1 MGNSHAVIDLSPVRF
16 GLLFGLLAILYGWGL
31 GLVFGAYEHEWRQRF
46 IDDAERNR
54 ALYVAKTGSEEAA
67 TAAIKKIDE
76 SAWTYSLRAH
86 MHAGGIGSI
95 AIGGSVLLSL
105 LSVGRTWKLLASTLL
120 GVGAIG
126 YPLFWMLA
134 GMRTPGLGS
143 TGAAK
148 ESLQWLAIPSAGGL
162 FVGGLITFGLVIADL
177 FVRRRS
183 AREPRN
189 IHSTG
194 PEA

>member
-1 MGNSHAVIDLSPVRF
+1 MRDGTVIDLSPVRF
-16 GLLFGLLAILYGWGL
+16 GLLFGLFAVLFGWGL
-31 GLVFGAYEHEWRQRF
+31 GVVFGANEDGWRQQF

-54 ALYVAKTGSEEAA
+54 AFYVARAGSEEGA
-67 TAAIKKIDE
+67 TALIKKIDE

-86 MHAGGIGSI
+86 MHGGGIGSI

-105 LSVGRTWKLLASTLL
+105 LSVGRAWKLLASTLL

-126 YPLFWMLA
+126 YPVFWMLA
-134 GMRTPGLGS
+134 GMRAPSLGS

-162 FVGGLITFGLVIADL
+162 FVGGLITFGLVVADL
-177 FVRRRS
+177 FLRRRE
-183 AREPRN
+183 AGVAPA
-189 IHSTG
+189 G
-194 PEA
+194 PQA